1 MIEGTMVIYLLIS
14 GITSLIFGI
23 LFLVA
28 PTRFWER
35 IGNFFNKPVL
45 FVENK
50 LRAYNFAAGFIFL
63 ILGTWLIFL
72 ALEDSQIWFI
82 YLIGAAFVIFGLL
95 YIFTPNWLVW
105 ISNMSGKVIIAFDQ
119 VAIASRTSLGVVLIL
134 AAVYIFFKLFVAL
147 R

>member
-1 MIEGTMVIYLLIS
+1 MAIYLLIS

-23 LFLVA
+23 LFLIA
-28 PTRFWER
+28 PTGFWER

-45 FVENK
+45 FVESQ

-72 ALEDSQIWFI
+72 ALEDSQIWFL
-82 YLIGAAFVIFGLL
+82 YVIGAAFVIFGLL
-95 YIFTPNWLVW
+95 YIFTPNWLVRF
-105 ISNMSGKVIIAFDQ
+105 SNLSGRVIITFDQ
-119 VAIASRTSLGVVLIL
+119 IAIASRTSLGVVLIL